1 MENINKRNTAKEKA
15 KENKHFPYR
24 TLINQKKWKIVDDS
38 GKSYGEYI
46 QKVNAW
52 KEIKRLKYIHL
63 RDDFSMESLR

>member
-1 MENINKRNTAKEKA
+1 MNKRNTSKEKA
-15 KENKHFPYR
+15 KENKHHPYR
-24 TLINQKKWKIVDDS
+24 TLINQKKWRIVDES

-52 KEIKRLKYIHL
+52 KEIKRLKYIYL